1 MSSGVHLITVFWRN
15 YVLADCKEHMKKTFM
30 LFINNPLTIAMYCFN
45 HFQQFHELFF
55 FSFVQALYF
64 GITFLLQEK
73 KVKNMNKINTI
84 RSISDLD
91 TGSTVGGVMATHLF
105 FLFLSSLGVVYHH
118 C

>member
-55 FSFVQALYF
+55 FRSFKHY
-64 GITFLLQEK
+64 
-73 KVKNMNKINTI
+73 
-84 RSISDLD
+84 ISE
-91 TGSTVGGVMATHLF
+91 
-105 FLFLSSLGVVYHH
+105 
-118 C
+118 